1 MKKRYRTFRRNG
13 IYYIQCNRTGKQESL
28 RTKDK
33 GEAEQILTQRNQ
45 HGQDFRIQREVALAT
60 LKACDPAMAARTWA
74 MAIDRYSQ
82 QGASQT
88 QERKRRAFAGTR
100 FDAIRDK
107 RLIDTVDEDF
117 FSILDGG
124 GVAANHFLKRLHNFS
139 VSMGWLVRPIIP
151 MKLWPKEKSAVKRAI
166 SQEEHQKILASEK
179 DGERTLYY
187 ELLWE
192 TGASQSDAAHLDDSN
207 IDWSER
213 ILSYARSKTKVVAR
227 LAIGDELELIL
238 NQLPSKGAWFPK
250 IKDNTCNARSAEFSR
265 RKRVAGVEGVS
276 LHSYR
281 YAWAERKAK
290 EGLSERYAL
299 AGLGHLSLG
308 NHRHYWKGAEV
319 VCPAPESK
327 KKGT

>member
-1 MKKRYRTFRRNG
+1 
-13 IYYIQCNRTGKQESL
+13 
-28 RTKDK
+28 
-33 GEAEQILTQRNQ
+33 
-45 HGQDFRIQREVALAT
+45 
-60 LKACDPAMAARTWA
+60 
-74 MAIDRYSQ
+74 
-82 QGASQT
+82 
-88 QERKRRAFAGTR
+88 
-100 FDAIRDK
+100 
-107 RLIDTVDEDF
+107 
-117 FSILDGG
+117 
-124 GVAANHFLKRLHNFS
+124 
-139 VSMGWLVRPIIP
+139 MGWLVRPIIP

-238 NQLPSKGAWFPK
+238 NQLPSK